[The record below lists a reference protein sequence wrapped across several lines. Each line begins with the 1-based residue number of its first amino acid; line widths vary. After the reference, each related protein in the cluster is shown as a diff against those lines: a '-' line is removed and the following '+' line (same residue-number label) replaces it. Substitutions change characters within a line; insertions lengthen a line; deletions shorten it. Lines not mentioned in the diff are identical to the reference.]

1 MGEVHRIVSTEQKT
15 LSSIDQAK
23 LVLEFLN
30 AKTKRNFRPVQVN
43 LDFIL
48 ARLREGYT
56 VQDLKSVTAM
66 KVREWLVDENMTQ
79 FLRPAT
85 LYNRTNF
92 SQYVGFVS
100 DLEGNPE

>member
-1 MGEVHRIVSTEQKT
+1 MGNVVQIGTEQKT
-15 LSSIDQAK
+15 LSAIDQAK
-23 LVLEFLN
+23 QVLEFLN